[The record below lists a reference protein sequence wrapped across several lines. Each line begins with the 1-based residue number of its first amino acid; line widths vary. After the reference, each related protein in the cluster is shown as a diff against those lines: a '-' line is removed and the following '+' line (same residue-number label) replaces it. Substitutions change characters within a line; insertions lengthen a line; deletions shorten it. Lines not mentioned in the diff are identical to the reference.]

1 MYAINSSDQIHF
13 DTLWF
18 NRWEV
23 IFNKIVNTWINFP
36 IFWPNNFFYLKH
48 YHDNQKTNQAFKEA
62 ADDAAALFTPKM
74 IYNAI
79 IVFIQKASDLCEK
92 QWIS

>member
-1 MYAINSSDQIHF
+1 LALFHVWQSKNSS
-13 DTLWF
+13 
-18 NRWEV
+18 
-23 IFNKIVNTWINFP
+23 
-36 IFWPNNFFYLKH
+36 
-48 YHDNQKTNQAFKEA
+48 FKEA

-92 QWIS
+92 Q